1 MPITPDD
8 MPDMDDDNMSAQP
21 RPVRPNGG
29 RRPAARMANAGQDG
43 SQDIDDSDADIDDA
57 LEEDELEAD
66 EAAPQSFSEIVR
78 QSPIGAV
85 IGAFVV
91 GFLVSRLI

>member
-29 RRPAARMANAGQDG
+29 RRPAARMANAGQDA
-43 SQDIDDSDADIDDA
+43 SQDIDVAM
-57 LEEDELEAD
+57 
-66 EAAPQSFSEIVR
+66 
-78 QSPIGAV
+78 PISMTRWRKTNSRRMRPRRK
-85 IGAFVV
+85 
-91 GFLVSRLI
+91 VSARSCVKARSAR

>member
-8 MPDMDDDNMSAQP
+8 MPDMDDDNGGAQP
-21 RPVRPNGG
+21 NPARSNGK
-29 RRPAARMANAGQDG
+29 RRPAARMMNAGQN
-43 SQDIDDSDADIDDA
+43 QADIDDDDA
-57 LEEDELEAD
+57 GIDDDAPEEDELEAD
-66 EAAPQSFSEIVR
+66 APQSFSELVR
-78 QSPIGAV
+78 ESPIGAV